1 MSNTILVID
10 DDELIRT
17 MVKHFLEH
25 DHYTVITASNGAAG
39 IEKYEAEEP
48 DLVVLD
54 IAMPE
59 INGFEVV
66 KQIRAIQQRDNR
78 SRTPVIFLTAYA
90 RSFFLST
97 GDESGADSFLTKP
110 ITPEQ
115 LLSHV
120 RRFLGEKQE
129 NPGPAPAPTEGT
141 PSA

>member
-1 MSNTILVID
+1 MSHKILVID

-17 MVKHFLEH
+17 MVRHFLEH
-25 DHYTVITASNGAAG
+25 DQYTVVTASNGTAG
-39 IEKYEAEEP
+39 IEKYDVEKP

-59 INGFEVV
+59 VNGFEVA
-66 KQIRAIQQRDNR
+66 KQIRAIQQRDSR
-78 SRTPVIFLTAYA
+78 PRTPIIFLTAYA

-97 GDESGADSFLTKP
+97 GDEAGADSFLTKP
-110 ITPEQ
+110 ITPDQ

-129 NPGPAPAPTEGT
+129 KPGPAPTGDT